1 MHADT
6 DAGPIGSI
14 THRDRNPADAATTPG
29 PIAEGLHLLGGSV
42 AIDERISWYPAAEAG
57 RHLPFNSYLLADAG
71 SLLLLEAG
79 VPAVF
84 PALAAQLDG
93 IARAGQGP
101 TRLAVT
107 RNEPDC
113 VANIPGL
120 VRLTGLRT
128 VHSPGLLNTLQFFS
142 DDTAALRE
150 GSFLDTAT
158 ELQMLDFGV
167 TCARVAPGDTVPVSE
182 RRGLEVIQ
190 APLRVLPTVW
200 YYDRLSRTLFC
211 SDSFSDETA
220 AAPDQRLLAD
230 VAPHDVL
237 VARCL
242 ENFALKFDWL
252 ARSRLA
258 PIIGQVEAIFAR
270 HDIETLAPSR
280 GLVIR
285 GAAAVRAKQ
294 SAMLAALRQLESRH

>member
-1 MHADT
+1 MHVDSET
-6 DAGPIGSI
+6 IGPIADKE
-14 THRDRNPADAATTPG
+14 TDPADAATAPE
-29 PIAEGLHLLGGSV
+29 PIAEGLHLLGGNV
-42 AIDERISWYPAAEAG
+42 AIDERLSWYPAAEAG

-71 SLLLLEAG
+71 SLLLLEGG

-84 PALAAQLDG
+84 PAIAVQLGGLAC
-93 IARAGQGP
+93 AGQGP

-113 VANIPGL
+113 VANIPDL

-128 VHSPGLLNTLQFFS
+128 VHSPGLLDTLQFFTA
-142 DDTAALRE
+142 DTEALRE

-167 TCARVAPGDTVPVSE
+167 ACARVAPGDTVPVSAH
-182 RRGLEVIQ
+182 RRLEAIQ

-200 YYDRLSRTLFC
+200 YYERVSRTLFC

-220 AAPDQRLLAD
+220 ATPGQRLLAG
-230 VAPHDVL
+230 VAPHDAL

-258 PIIGQVEAIFAR
+258 PIIDQVEAIFDR
-270 HDIETLAPSR
+270 HDIEVLAPSR

-294 SAMLAALRQLESRH
+294 SAMLEALRRLEARH